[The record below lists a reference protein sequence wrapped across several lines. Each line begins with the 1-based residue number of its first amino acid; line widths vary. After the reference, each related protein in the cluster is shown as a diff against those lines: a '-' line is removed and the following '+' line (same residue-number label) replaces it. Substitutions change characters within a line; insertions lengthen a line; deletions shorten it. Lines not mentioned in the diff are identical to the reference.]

1 MSMRPAGKRARSF
14 STAGIVPVSSRAW
27 IFSSSVRPMPG
38 SSVTLPSRVIAATDR
53 GASRTDLAA
62 LR

>member
-1 MSMRPAGKRARSF
+1 MRPAGMRARSF
-14 STAGIVPVSSRAW
+14 SMAGIVPVSMRAW
-27 IFSSSVRPMPG
+27 IFSSRVRPIPG
-38 SSVTLPSRVIAATDR
+38 SSVTLPSRVMAATER

>member
-1 MSMRPAGKRARSF
+1 MRPRSF
-14 STAGIVPVSSRAW
+14 STAGIVPVSSSAS

-38 SSVTLPSRVIAATDR
+38 SSVTLPSRVMAATER

>member
-1 MSMRPAGKRARSF
+1 MSPGGNLARSF
-14 STAGIVPVSSRAW
+14 STAGIWPVSSSAW
-27 IFSSSVRPMPG
+27 IFSSSVRPIPG
-38 SSVTLPSRVIAATDR
+38 NSVTRPSRVSAATEV

>member
-1 MSMRPAGKRARSF
+1 MRARSF
-14 STAGIVPVSSRAW
+14 SMAGIVPVSSRATV
-27 IFSSSVRPMPG
+27 FSSSVRPMPG
-38 SSVTLPSRVIAATDR
+38 SSVTLPSRVMVATER